1 MAKREGSPVRGRE
14 GLNSLGSFVIVS
26 FSVDGTGVLLSDVE
40 VEGVL
45 VAVFGFLVR

>member
-14 GLNSLGSFVIVS
+14 GLNSLGSVGVVAS
-26 FSVDGTGVLLSDVE
+26 FSVDGAGVLLSDVE

-45 VAVFGFLVR
+45 AVFGFLVR